1 MKNISILMTAGAVML
16 TAAACNSNKQ
26 VAVNNAG
33 VVKTE
38 TLNQTE
44 GVINQVLFGEWTVAD
59 VGGKAV
65 TGENRPY
72 VIFDRET
79 SNPFEVRCYANDGC
93 NYINGAYAVTPG
105 GKMQRINEFI
115 STMRM
120 CHDAPYEMGITLA
133 LNSVHNYAIEKVA
146 QDYLLYFKN
155 EAGQNTMVLRKCDI
169 SFINGAW
176 KVETINGKEAKS
188 ADDLLLVI
196 DIPEQKIH
204 GNVGC
209 NTLNGS
215 ISVNFDKQNAMSF
228 SNLATTRMTCPDI
241 ATEQELLAA
250 LAKVET
256 VIPGNNADT
265 AQLKDAAGQTVIT
278 LSKINLK

>member
-1 MKNISILMTAGAVML
+1 MKRSFLI
-16 TAAACNSNKQ
+16 AASCMALVSLVSCNSNKQ
-26 VAVNNAG
+26 VATNTAG

-93 NYINGAYAVTPG
+93 NIINGAYAVTPG

-120 CHDAPYEMGITLA
+120 CPDALYEMGITLA
-133 LNSVHNYAIEKVA
+133 LNSVHNYSIEKVA

-155 EAGQNTMVLRKCDI
+155 EAGQTTMVLRKCDI

-176 KVETINGKEAKS
+176 KVETIDGKEVKTAE
-188 ADDLLLVI
+188 DLLLVI

-209 NTLNGS
+209 NTLNGG
-215 ISVNFDKQNAMSF
+215 IIVNMDKQNALKF
-228 SNLATTRMTCPDI
+228 TNLATTRMTCPDI
-241 ATEQELLAA
+241 ATEQALLAA

-256 VIPGNNADT
+256 VIPANNSEKAM
-265 AQLKDAAGQTVIT
+265 LKDAAGQTVIT
-278 LSKINLK
+278 LSKVNLK